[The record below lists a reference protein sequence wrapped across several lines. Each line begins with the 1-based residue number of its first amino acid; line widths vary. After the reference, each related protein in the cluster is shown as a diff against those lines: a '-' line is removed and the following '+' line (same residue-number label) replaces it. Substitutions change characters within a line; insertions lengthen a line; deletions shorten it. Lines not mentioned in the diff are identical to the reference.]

1 MAGPTRNRKLWVIWK
16 SLSFTRETFDQEDA
30 LWKRCVY
37 VIADPKGRPL
47 YIGKATG
54 QKYRG
59 FGERYVGN
67 SGPISAI
74 AHGSRNRLYLG
85 RIDGEPR
92 REWYK
97 GLEKE
102 LIALESRATGRR
114 HPLYNRHFK
123 SAIPSELRVG
133 HTGDVPRFYHL
144 RGSA

>member
-1 MAGPTRNRKLWVIWK
+1 MARPTLDQKLRVIWK
-16 SLSFTRETFDQEDA
+16 RLSFTRETFDEEDA
-30 LWKRCVY
+30 LWKWCVY

-54 QKYRG
+54 RKYQG

-67 SGPISAI
+67 SGPLSAI
-74 AHGSRNRLYLG
+74 AHGSRNRLFLG
-85 RIDGEPR
+85 RIEGEPQ

-114 HPLYNRHFK
+114 HPLYNSHFK
-123 SAIPSELRVG
+123 SATPDELRLS
-133 HTGDVPRFYHL
+133 HTGDVPRFYHR